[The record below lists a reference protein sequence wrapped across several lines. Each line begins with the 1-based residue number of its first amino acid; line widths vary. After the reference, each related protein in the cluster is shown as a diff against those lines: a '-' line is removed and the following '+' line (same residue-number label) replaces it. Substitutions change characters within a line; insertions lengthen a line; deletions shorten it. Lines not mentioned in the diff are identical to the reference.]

1 MSDSRLSGR
10 YAKSLIDLAQEQNQL
25 DAITKDIRLFNEV
38 VKSSRDFVLMLR
50 NPIIQADK
58 KIKIVEQI
66 FKDQF
71 NPITFSFITL
81 VIRKGREAYLPEFA
95 ASFLEQYNK
104 LKHIVKVKITTA
116 VPLNEELA
124 NRLTALV
131 KKKTGLQ
138 NIELDSKINPD
149 IIGGYILQFEDK
161 LYDASVSRNLE
172 VLDDNF
178 RSNIYVKQ
186 L

>member
-10 YAKSLIDLAQEQNQL
+10 YAKSLIDLAQEKNQL
-25 DAITKDIRLFNEV
+25 EEITKDVRLFHEV

-58 KIKIVEQI
+58 KIKIIEQI
-66 FKDQF
+66 FKDKF
-71 NPITFSFITL
+71 NPITFAFITL

-95 ASFLEQYNK
+95 TNFLDQYNK
-104 LKHIVKVKITTA
+104 LKNIVKVRITTS
-116 VPLNEELA
+116 VPINEELV
-124 NRLTALV
+124 NRLTTLV

-138 NIELDSKINPD
+138 NIELESKIDPD

-161 LYDASVSRNLE
+161 LYDTSVSRNLE

>member
-10 YAKSLIDLAQEQNQL
+10 YAKSLFDLAQEKNEL
-25 DAITKDIRLFNEV
+25 EAIAKDIRLFNEV

-66 FKDQF
+66 FKDKF
-71 NPITFSFITL
+71 HPITFSFITL
-81 VIRKGREAYLPEFA
+81 VIRKGREAYLPGFA
-95 ASFLEQYNK
+95 ASFMEQYNK
-104 LKHIVKVKITTA
+104 LKEIVKVRITTP
-116 VPLNEELA
+116 VPINEELV
-124 NRLTALV
+124 NRLTTLV

-138 NIELDSKINPD
+138 NIELDSKIDPD

-178 RSNIYVKQ
+178 KSNIYVKQ